1 MVVQEGGY
9 RTASIGANANRFFTG
24 LAQGIREWADSRRE
38 FSNHL
43 HGITFRTDVLPRD
56 PGRIRKLVTLT
67 GFFSEEEVKVAG
79 ELAEEHLKTGPGTA
93 KWYFSSASKKRPNGD
108 EVYTV

>member
-24 LAQGIREWADSRRE
+24 LAQGIREWADSRHE

-43 HGITFRTDVLPRD
+43 HGITFRTDVLPQD

-67 GFFSEEEVKVAG
+67 GFFSDEEVKVAG